1 MSLLD
6 KTISSSYNENKI
18 IKRMSD
24 LSYSTLNGQRQ
35 EVIDYAPEGVVMLGQ
50 LSREKPLDAITK
62 EMIKDFQEGQNVP
75 PEIIDG
81 VPMKYHRA
89 GYEPAFKVP
98 EPISMIMGSLSSSNI
113 LNII

>member
-50 LSREKPLDAITK
+50 LSREKPDMNLLLK
-62 EMIKDFQEGQNVP
+62 FLLMKMLLLKKLELFIKIILFVP
-75 PEIIDG
+75 KLLEIL
-81 VPMKYHRA
+81 K
-89 GYEPAFKVP
+89 KLLKTL
-98 EPISMIMGSLSSSNI
+98 IMLKKQ
-113 LNII
+113 